1 MKAAVKSAA
10 KSKREAAHSAASLPV
25 AAKTPTKRSLKL
37 GSRPHAKHVSLNT
50 AVHVAESDANKALS
64 KATTNAIQAALM
76 RAALSVP
83 GVRSRRREMA
93 KEQAIKAAEQPSA
106 AWLAGAKAWAARNPI
121 PRPVINKP
129 PAVQRRVVTNGHAR
143 VIAVPLGQKGKMALA
158 GQDSAEPTDPAG
170 EEEEE
175 APEPAVSGTA
185 ELGTPVAISDVQPH
199 WSYGTRDPSK
209 VFHTEDRYV
218 PSGEIM
224 PGRSEVAEE
233 QEAAMRGGVQ
243 QLASARRTALAG
255 QDSAE
260 PTDPAGE
267 EEEEAPEPAVSG
279 TAELGTP
286 VAISDVQPHWSY
298 GTRDP
303 SKVFHTEDR
312 YVPSGEI
319 MPGRSEVAEEQE
331 AAVRGG
337 VQQLAAAKS
346 GNSADA
352 PTLEGGISVPGGRVV
367 WLPISQLESASN
379 SDLSKRA
386 RMVSER
392 EAGPMST
399 TAAQGAW
406 HRAPVGEAGGVS
418 VPPFSARKYSEEVV
432 YGPNGLPAYAL
443 YGAGAAQVAAAQTPK
458 SASAKRG
465 GHARM
470 QSGEDESAES
480 EPERWN
486 GELSTEDRAIE
497 NKVLLKL
504 LREQQLENQ
513 EGAAGHV
520 RGPNFLLLWASTAVA
535 LMAGAIARG

>member
-1 MKAAVKSAA
+1 MDLHVLRLRLNASPNLCWCAGHPGVPLGTLQHDRPSMPLRRCLFPASLLFSPPPQQLLTTHIQGGPASSDSAAAAAAAAATLKIPGAWLKLKAAVKSAA

-37 GSRPHAKHVSLNT
+37 GSHPHAKHVSLNT

-170 EEEEE
+170 E
-175 APEPAVSGTA
+175 
-185 ELGTPVAISDVQPH
+185 
-199 WSYGTRDPSK
+199 
-209 VFHTEDRYV
+209 
-218 PSGEIM
+218 
-224 PGRSEVAEE
+224 
-233 QEAAMRGGVQ
+233 
-243 QLASARRTALAG
+243 
-255 QDSAE
+255 
-260 PTDPAGE
+260 E

-406 HRAPVGEAGGVS
+406 HRAPVGEAGGVP

>member
-1 MKAAVKSAA
+1 
-10 KSKREAAHSAASLPV
+10 
-25 AAKTPTKRSLKL
+25 
-37 GSRPHAKHVSLNT
+37 
-50 AVHVAESDANKALS
+50 
-64 KATTNAIQAALM
+64 
-76 RAALSVP
+76 
-83 GVRSRRREMA
+83 
-93 KEQAIKAAEQPSA
+93 
-106 AWLAGAKAWAARNPI
+106 
-121 PRPVINKP
+121 
-129 PAVQRRVVTNGHAR
+129 VQRRVVTNGHAR

-170 EEEEE
+170 E
-175 APEPAVSGTA
+175 
-185 ELGTPVAISDVQPH
+185 
-199 WSYGTRDPSK
+199 
-209 VFHTEDRYV
+209 
-218 PSGEIM
+218 
-224 PGRSEVAEE
+224 
-233 QEAAMRGGVQ
+233 
-243 QLASARRTALAG
+243 
-255 QDSAE
+255 
-260 PTDPAGE
+260 E

-406 HRAPVGEAGGVS
+406 HRAPVGEAGGVP